1 MLQSRIRLT
10 CLWMPGV
17 AFGPYAKKEDRNSCY
32 RILSSVLY
40 ERKATA
46 FFAGPGEEMY
56 VSYPHKFASE

>member
-1 MLQSRIRLT
+1 MLQSRIRLK
-10 CLWMPGV
+10 CLWMPGA
-17 AFGPYAKKEDRNSCY
+17 AFGPICKKEDRNSCY

-40 ERKATA
+40 GCKATA